1 MSYFGLWTTT
11 DTKQDGA
18 EEGVA
23 GAGTVSPTVSSSPYA
38 SDGASEHVRGDE
50 ASAVA
55 GPCHLAPGTPD
66 LQTGLLG
73 AAAETETAGE
83 SIWRGPTAGKVPLR
97 TPFAEMAN
105 ERSSFNSV
113 RSGEPSANLEGHED
127 PSSAVTQ
134 PGPVEDSENEPS
146 TASVVLDL
154 LTGFFGA
161 KSSEAPKEGEGA
173 KEAEKEEEEE
183 DSGPVALYFPF
194 SSSGPPPPPPI
205 PVESYEMTVSVFLF
219 SLYSFQ
225 I

>member
-18 EEGVA
+18 EEGLA
-23 GAGTVSPTVSSSPYA
+23 GAGTASPTVTSSSYV
-38 SDGASEHVRGDE
+38 SDGALEHVRGAE
-50 ASAVA
+50 APATA

-66 LQTGLLG
+66 LQQGLLFS
-73 AAAETETAGE
+73 AAETETAGGN
-83 SIWRGPTAGKVPLR
+83 IWRGPTAGKEPLR

-113 RSGEPSANLEGHED
+113 SSGEPSANLEGNED
-127 PSSAVTQ
+127 PSSAVSQ
-134 PGPVEDSENEPS
+134 PGPVEDSDNEPS

-154 LTGFFGA
+154 LTGFFTA

-173 KEAEKEEEEE
+173 KEAEQEEE

-205 PVESYEMTVSVFLF
+205 PAESYEMTVSLFLF
-219 SLYSFQ
+219 SWYSS
-225 I
+225 